1 MYLCKSLNRK
11 RLTVSQ
17 DTIEMKDYKE
27 TLSEFDKDYYKNLV
41 QEKVERYNEIGH
53 VCRVSLRWRGK
64 YYHLQLFFPGSKFPS
79 RKEVENQVHK
89 IYPDATVMVHY
100 ASESQPNQPLIR
112 VSENTEERNPNTGL
126 PDIKK
131 EIKSESKNKG
141 NIDDPDLRRLIPESG
156 VLDERLGGKGY
167 KPYTSMSGEKVSG
180 DWEDS
185 DRGAGNRAKKR
196 AGGKVE
202 KKSPTYLAHVHNKE
216 EVEPVNEGEYHAKAA
231 MYQSGMTDASRVK
244 GPVGKAVDKVKNV
257 FKKKEKGGEYRA
269 KAAMYMSGYVPE
281 GEMIEGI
288 MQMIKRVGKKPEP
301 KKHDYGR
308 DAGNIARKKLEKKE
322 RETYVNDMSNS
333 FGEESKYYK
342 GNPKGT
348 PKKPKAGDRRPGV
361 KEEKNYVEFMK
372 RVEKLPEVTR
382 DSIKA
387 LGDDPLVAKAALE
400 ISGLP
405 K

>member
-11 RLTVSQ
+11 RLAVSQ

-27 TLSEFDKDYYKNLV
+27 ILSTFDGEYYKNLLGDIH
-41 QEKVERYNEIGH
+41 EKVERYNEIGQ

-79 RKEVENQVHK
+79 RKEVEVQVHK
-89 IYPDATVMVHY
+89 VYPDATVMVHY
-100 ASESQPNQPLIR
+100 ASESQPNQPLVR
-112 VSENTEERNPNTGL
+112 VAESKEERNPNTGL
-126 PDIKK
+126 PDIK
-131 EIKSESKNKG
+131 EVKSSNNNKG
-141 NIDDPDLRRLIPESG
+141 NVNDPDLRRLIPESE
-156 VLDERLGGKGY
+156 VLD
-167 KPYTSMSGEKVSG
+167 
-180 DWEDS
+180 
-185 DRGAGNRAKKR
+185 
-196 AGGKVE
+196 
-202 KKSPTYLAHVHNKE
+202 
-216 EVEPVNEGEYHAKAA
+216 
-231 MYQSGMTDASRVK
+231 
-244 GPVGKAVDKVKNV
+244 
-257 FKKKEKGGEYRA
+257 
-269 KAAMYMSGYVPE
+269 E

-288 MQMIKRVGKKPEP
+288 MQMVKRAGKKPEP
-301 KKHDYGR
+301 KKHDFGR

-322 RETYVNDMSNS
+322 RETYVNDMDNS
-333 FGEESKYYK
+333 FGEETKYYK

-382 DSIKA
+382 DSIKE

>member
-1 MYLCKSLNRK
+1 MYLCKILNRK
-11 RLTVSQ
+11 RLAVSQ

-27 TLSEFDKDYYKNLV
+27 TLSTFDGEYYKNLLGDIH
-41 QEKVERYNEIGH
+41 EKVERYNEIGQ

-79 RKEVENQVHK
+79 RKEVEVQVHK
-89 IYPDATVMVHY
+89 VYPDATVMVHY

-112 VSENTEERNPNTGL
+112 VAENKEERNPNTGL
-126 PDIKK
+126 PDIK
-131 EIKSESKNKG
+131 EVKSSNSSKG
-141 NIDDPDLRRLIPESG
+141 NVNDPDLRRLIPES
-156 VLDERLGGKGY
+156 
-167 KPYTSMSGEKVSG
+167 
-180 DWEDS
+180 
-185 DRGAGNRAKKR
+185 
-196 AGGKVE
+196 
-202 KKSPTYLAHVHNKE
+202 
-216 EVEPVNEGEYHAKAA
+216 EVIGEGEYDAKAS

-288 MQMIKRVGKKPEP
+288 MQMVKRVGKKPEP
-301 KKHDYGR
+301 KKHDFGR

-322 RETYVNDMSNS
+322 RETYVNNMSNS
-333 FGEESKYYK
+333 FGEETKYYK

-372 RVEKLPEVTR
+372 RVDKLPEVTR
-382 DSIKA
+382 NSIKE

>member
-11 RLTVSQ
+11 RLAVSQ

-27 TLSEFDKDYYKNLV
+27 ILSTFDGEYYKNLFGDIH
-41 QEKVERYNEIGH
+41 EKVERYNEIGQ

-79 RKEVENQVHK
+79 RKEVEVQVHK
-89 IYPDATVMVHY
+89 VYPDATVMVHY

-112 VSENTEERNPNTGL
+112 VAENKEERNPNTGL
-126 PDIKK
+126 PDIK
-131 EIKSESKNKG
+131 EVKSSNSNKG
-141 NIDDPDLRRLIPESG
+141 NVDDPDLRRLIPESE
-156 VLDERLGGKGY
+156 VLG
-167 KPYTSMSGEKVSG
+167 
-180 DWEDS
+180 
-185 DRGAGNRAKKR
+185 
-196 AGGKVE
+196 
-202 KKSPTYLAHVHNKE
+202 
-216 EVEPVNEGEYHAKAA
+216 EGEYDAKAS

-257 FKKKEKGGEYRA
+257 LKKKEKGGEYRA

-288 MQMIKRVGKKPEP
+288 MQMVKRAGKKPEP

-361 KEEKNYVEFMK
+361 KEEKEKGLDGKACWKGYKLAGTKKKGGKTVDNCVKEDKNFVEFMK
-372 RVEKLPEVTR
+372 RIEHLPEVTR
-382 DSIKA
+382 DSIKE

>member
-11 RLTVSQ
+11 RLAVSQ

-27 TLSEFDKDYYKNLV
+27 ILSTFDGEYYKNLLGDIH
-41 QEKVERYNEIGH
+41 EKVERYNEIGQ

-79 RKEVENQVHK
+79 RKEVEVQVHK
-89 IYPDATVMVHY
+89 VYPDATVMVHY
-100 ASESQPNQPLIR
+100 ASESQPNQPLVR
-112 VSENTEERNPNTGL
+112 VAESKEDKELRKLASQERAAERKAEKDYRSKGRNVPEKKKGPKMSATPRPKRDGKDYADHILSSPSLKNMRKEERNPNTGL
-126 PDIKK
+126 PDIK
-131 EIKSESKNKG
+131 EVKSSNNNKG
-141 NIDDPDLRRLIPESG
+141 NVNDPDLRRLIPESE
-156 VLDERLGGKGY
+156 VLD
-167 KPYTSMSGEKVSG
+167 
-180 DWEDS
+180 
-185 DRGAGNRAKKR
+185 
-196 AGGKVE
+196 
-202 KKSPTYLAHVHNKE
+202 
-216 EVEPVNEGEYHAKAA
+216 
-231 MYQSGMTDASRVK
+231 
-244 GPVGKAVDKVKNV
+244 
-257 FKKKEKGGEYRA
+257 
-269 KAAMYMSGYVPE
+269 E

-288 MQMIKRVGKKPEP
+288 MQMVKRAGKKPEP
-301 KKHDYGR
+301 KKHDFGR

-322 RETYVNDMSNS
+322 RETYVNDMDNS
-333 FGEESKYYK
+333 FGEETKYYK

-382 DSIKA
+382 DSIKE

>member
-1 MYLCKSLNRK
+1 
-11 RLTVSQ
+11 VSQ

>member
-11 RLTVSQ
+11 RLAVSQ

-27 TLSEFDKDYYKNLV
+27 TLSTFDGEYYKNLLGDIH
-41 QEKVERYNEIGH
+41 EKVERYNEIGQ

-64 YYHLQLFFPGSKFPS
+64 YYHLQLFFPGSKFPN

-141 NIDDPDLRRLIPESG
+141 NVDDPDLRRLIPES
-156 VLDERLGGKGY
+156 
-167 KPYTSMSGEKVSG
+167 
-180 DWEDS
+180 
-185 DRGAGNRAKKR
+185 
-196 AGGKVE
+196 
-202 KKSPTYLAHVHNKE
+202 
-216 EVEPVNEGEYHAKAA
+216 EVIGEGEYHAKAA

-269 KAAMYMSGYVPE
+269 KAAMYMSGYVPK

-288 MQMIKRVGKKPEP
+288 MQMVKRVGKKPEP
-301 KKHDYGR
+301 KKHDFGR
-308 DAGNIARKKLEKKE
+308 DAGNIARKKLEKRE
-322 RETYVNDMSNS
+322 RETYVNNMSNS
-333 FGEESKYYK
+333 FGEETKYYK

-372 RVEKLPEVTR
+372 RVDKLPEVTR
-382 DSIKA
+382 NSIKE

>member
-11 RLTVSQ
+11 RLAVSQ

-27 TLSEFDKDYYKNLV
+27 ILSTFDGEYYKNLFGDIH
-41 QEKVERYNEIGH
+41 EKVERYNEIGQ

-79 RKEVENQVHK
+79 RKEVEVQVHK
-89 IYPDATVMVHY
+89 VYPDATVMVHY

-112 VSENTEERNPNTGL
+112 VAENKEERNPNTGL
-126 PDIKK
+126 PDIK
-131 EIKSESKNKG
+131 EVKSSNSNKG
-141 NIDDPDLRRLIPESG
+141 NVDDPDLRRLIPESE
-156 VLDERLGGKGY
+156 VLG
-167 KPYTSMSGEKVSG
+167 
-180 DWEDS
+180 
-185 DRGAGNRAKKR
+185 
-196 AGGKVE
+196 
-202 KKSPTYLAHVHNKE
+202 
-216 EVEPVNEGEYHAKAA
+216 EGEYDAKAS

-257 FKKKEKGGEYRA
+257 LKKKEKGGEYRA

-288 MQMIKRVGKKPEP
+288 MQMVKRAGKKPEP

-361 KEEKNYVEFMK
+361 KEEKEKGLDGKACWKGYKLAGTKKKGGKTVDNCVKEDKNYVEFMK

-382 DSIKA
+382 DSIKS

>member
-11 RLTVSQ
+11 RLAVSQ

-27 TLSEFDKDYYKNLV
+27 ILSTFDGKYYKDLLGDIH
-41 QEKVERYNEIGH
+41 EKVERYNEIGQ

-79 RKEVENQVHK
+79 RKEVEVQVHK
-89 IYPDATVMVHY
+89 VYPDATVMVHY

-112 VSENTEERNPNTGL
+112 VAENKEERNPNTGL
-126 PDIKK
+126 PDIK
-131 EIKSESKNKG
+131 EVKSSNSSKG
-141 NIDDPDLRRLIPESG
+141 NVNDPDLRRLIPESE
-156 VLDERLGGKGY
+156 VLG
-167 KPYTSMSGEKVSG
+167 
-180 DWEDS
+180 
-185 DRGAGNRAKKR
+185 
-196 AGGKVE
+196 
-202 KKSPTYLAHVHNKE
+202 
-216 EVEPVNEGEYHAKAA
+216 EGEYDAKAS

-288 MQMIKRVGKKPEP
+288 MQMVKRVGKKPEP

-348 PKKPKAGDRRPGV
+348 PKKPKAGDRSPGV

-382 DSIKA
+382 DSIKS

>member
-1 MYLCKSLNRK
+1 
-11 RLTVSQ
+11 
-17 DTIEMKDYKE
+17 
-27 TLSEFDKDYYKNLV
+27 
-41 QEKVERYNEIGH
+41 
-53 VCRVSLRWRGK
+53 
-64 YYHLQLFFPGSKFPS
+64 
-79 RKEVENQVHK
+79 
-89 IYPDATVMVHY
+89 
-100 ASESQPNQPLIR
+100 
-112 VSENTEERNPNTGL
+112 
-126 PDIKK
+126 
-131 EIKSESKNKG
+131 
-141 NIDDPDLRRLIPESG
+141 
-156 VLDERLGGKGY
+156 
-167 KPYTSMSGEKVSG
+167 
-180 DWEDS
+180 
-185 DRGAGNRAKKR
+185 
-196 AGGKVE
+196 
-202 KKSPTYLAHVHNKE
+202 
-216 EVEPVNEGEYHAKAA
+216 

-244 GPVGKAVDKVKNV
+244 GPVGKAVDKVKKV

-269 KAAMYMSGYVPE
+269 KAAMYMSGYVPK

-288 MQMIKRVGKKPEP
+288 MQMVKRVGKKPEP
-301 KKHDYGR
+301 KKHDFGR

-333 FGEESKYYK
+333 FGEETKYYK

-382 DSIKA
+382 DSIKE